1 MPKFAANLGFLFSE
15 LPFEQRFAA
24 AARCGFK
31 AVELSSPYDHAPN
44 AIAKWLSDHGL
55 QNRGMNLWP
64 GDYAAGERGLAALPG
79 REAEFRSA
87 VARALEYAEATNT
100 PTLHA
105 TCGVVPSGADR
116 NAHRAVYIENLRFA
130 ARELAKTGRTLLI
143 EPINGRDMPGYFL
156 NTQAEAHTI
165 REEVAEP
172 NLKIQMDF
180 YHAQIVEGDLLRT
193 FKKYF
198 NHIAHVQIA
207 GVPDRHEPDEG
218 EVNYSYVLR
227 MLDEMGYA
235 GWIGCEYR
243 PRRGT
248 EEGLRWMDSFASY
261 VSSTAAFPASGPL

>member
-24 AARCGFK
+24 AARNGFK
-31 AVELSSPYDHAPN
+31 AVELSLPYDHAPN

-55 QNRGMNLWP
+55 QNRGLNLWP
-64 GDYAAGERGLAALPG
+64 GNYAAGERGLTALPG
-79 REAEFRSA
+79 REAEFRAA

-105 TCGVVPSGADR
+105 TCGVVPAGGDR
-116 NAHRAVYIENLRFA
+116 NAHRAVYVENLRFA
-130 ARELAKTGRTLLI
+130 AKELAKTGRTLLI
-143 EPINGRDMPGYFL
+143 EPINNRDMPGYFL
-156 NTQAEAHTI
+156 NTQAEAHAI

-198 NHIAHVQIA
+198 DHIAHVQIA

-227 MLDEMGYA
+227 MLDEMGYT

-261 VSSTAAFPASGPL
+261 VNSPAASPASGVL